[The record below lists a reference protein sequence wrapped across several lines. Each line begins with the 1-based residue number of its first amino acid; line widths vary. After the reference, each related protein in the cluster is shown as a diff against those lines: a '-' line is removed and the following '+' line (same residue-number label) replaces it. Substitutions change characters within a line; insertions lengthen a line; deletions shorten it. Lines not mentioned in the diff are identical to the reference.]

1 MASLEGKPMTREKR
15 AKLYFRLMDI
25 TFVLALI
32 GLSEV
37 LLDEVFRMELIK
49 PSDAMYWPI
58 AVFFRTMNFLLPTFL
73 LLARF
78 MRDEYAELLW
88 QRTTAILTYVV
99 TAIPAILAAGAMV
112 LISIGVDKPVGIYAY
127 LYATKQSLFNAII
140 ISWMAYMLLFV
151 AIFQFVR
158 WRDSR

>member
-1 MASLEGKPMTREKR
+1 
-15 AKLYFRLMDI
+15 
-25 TFVLALI
+25 
-32 GLSEV
+32 
-37 LLDEVFRMELIK
+37 
-49 PSDAMYWPI
+49 
-58 AVFFRTMNFLLPTFL
+58 
-73 LLARF
+73 
-78 MRDEYAELLW
+78 
-88 QRTTAILTYVV
+88 VV